1 MGSNPCKGD
10 LLRGVIIITI
20 NWCPAHP
27 QLLTENKQII
37 LRGGFPQRLSYKKTD
52 RSDSS
57 FRCVVLFFPTCRRCY
72 MGIHCCLF
80 HHQVFKVIWETR
92 CLKIGSDR
100 GGRCGLVAVKQMV
113 VSSITDGQSGLKGS
127 YLRGPEDRG

>member
-1 MGSNPCKGD
+1 
-10 LLRGVIIITI
+10 
-20 NWCPAHP
+20 
-27 QLLTENKQII
+27 
-37 LRGGFPQRLSYKKTD
+37 
-52 RSDSS
+52 
-57 FRCVVLFFPTCRRCY
+57 

-80 HHQVFKVIWETR
+80 HDQVFKVIWETR

-100 GGRCGLVAVKQMV
+100 GGRCGLVAVEQMV